1 MPAPTKADGHSGKLP
16 RRARIPQLTTRRD
29 TIPALLLLGHSGHPT
44 PCFRLQLEA
53 NAGVEFTKGKR
64 PGVRWGAELA
74 PDSMGRAVIGSEKED
89 AYPWCN
95 CEKQGIA

>member
-1 MPAPTKADGHSGKLP
+1 MSEERSSIIAPFCQICA
-16 RRARIPQLTTRRD
+16 TTV
-29 TIPALLLLGHSGHPT
+29 
-44 PCFRLQLEA
+44 C
-53 NAGVEFTKGKR
+53 GVEFTKGKR